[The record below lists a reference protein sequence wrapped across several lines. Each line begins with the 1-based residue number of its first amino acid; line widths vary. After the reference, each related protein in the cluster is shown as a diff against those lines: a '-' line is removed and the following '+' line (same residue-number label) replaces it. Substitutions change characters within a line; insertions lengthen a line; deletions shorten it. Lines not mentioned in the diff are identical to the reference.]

1 MNLLSIEITM
11 TSLEVVDLINK
22 FREEEGNKGAVRHDN
37 FMASIRKE
45 IKSLENAGI
54 KKDEYVDKQNQQ
66 RPYYILNYEC
76 INYLKNNSKHDI
88 SAYCYMLEKLGGD
101 KVNLEIL
108 PATSTR
114 KELLIDKILLAWFD
128 KEQIY
133 RQYPVLNYRLDYYI
147 PDCNLIIEYDESSG
161 HKNKEKDNKRMQEIL
176 EFLIQEWVN
185 DPESDGYDVDRYI
198 SGKFKL
204 NDIITV
210 IRIEEFKEERG
221 LNELFEFLTGDVKGA
236 SKLVNLNR

>member
-1 MNLLSIEITM
+1 
-11 TSLEVVDLINK
+11 
-22 FREEEGNKGAVRHDN
+22 
-37 FMASIRKE
+37 
-45 IKSLENAGI
+45 
-54 KKDEYVDKQNQQ
+54 
-66 RPYYILNYEC
+66 
-76 INYLKNNSKHDI
+76 
-88 SAYCYMLEKLGGD
+88 
-101 KVNLEIL
+101 
-108 PATSTR
+108 
-114 KELLIDKILLAWFD
+114 
-128 KEQIY
+128 
-133 RQYPVLNYRLDYYI
+133 
-147 PDCNLIIEYDESSG
+147 
-161 HKNKEKDNKRMQEIL
+161 MQEIL